1 MKNLSAW
8 IAAYLLVIANP
19 LNAETFANTLNGDA
33 IKLATALTGGQAGL
47 GNIANGALSELDQKF
62 ANAIATVRNGSIPKP
77 ITDVAS
83 KKIAQGESI
92 LNKIRGSV

>member
-1 MKNLSAW
+1 
-8 IAAYLLVIANP
+8 
-19 LNAETFANTLNGDA
+19 LNGDA